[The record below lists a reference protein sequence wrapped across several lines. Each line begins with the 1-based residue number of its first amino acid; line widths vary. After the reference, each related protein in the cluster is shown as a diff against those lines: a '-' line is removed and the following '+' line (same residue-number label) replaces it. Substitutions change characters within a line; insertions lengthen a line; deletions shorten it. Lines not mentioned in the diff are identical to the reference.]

1 MKFSKYGSTLEGKAN
16 FYPVII
22 SSTGVFHK
30 DLSTLIIHIVN
41 QGFKGSYYDKEF
53 HTPAEIIR
61 LIKDD
66 ITIANAKGNAQIM
79 ACSLGL
85 KSFANL

>member
-1 MKFSKYGSTLEGKAN
+1 MILLQNSFSRLTQRFFQINYSYC
-16 FYPVII
+16 F
-22 SSTGVFHK
+22 
-30 DLSTLIIHIVN
+30 N

-66 ITIANAKGNAQIM
+66 ITIANAKGNAQIIDF
-79 ACSLGL
+79 SLRL
-85 KSFANL
+85 KSVCNN